1 MRAKQQLGQNFLMHA
16 ATARRIVVASKV
28 APGSHVLEIGPG
40 TGMLTRELLDAGL
53 LVTAIETDRE
63 LIPVLEE
70 LFAHEIQKGSL
81 MLIHGDIRTFDL
93 SKLTDPYAV
102 IANIPYYITGEI
114 ISITTIPAAARLP
127 FLVN

>member
-1 MRAKQQLGQNFLMHA
+1 MRAKQQLGQNFLMHS

-70 LFAHEIQKGSL
+70 LFAHEIKGS
-81 MLIHGDIRTFDL
+81 
-93 SKLTDPYAV
+93 
-102 IANIPYYITGEI
+102 YI
-114 ISITTIPAAARLP
+114 SMYKH
-127 FLVN
+127 